1 MRLDKFLA
9 SCGEYSRKDVKALLK
24 GKRVTV
30 DGAVF
35 TDPGTHIEP
44 EKNIIKLDGEKLEY
58 KPFVY
63 FMMNKP
69 AGCITATEDS
79 RERTV
84 MEYVP
89 EEFMHFS
96 PFPVGRLDKD
106 TEGLLIFTNDGQL
119 AHKLLSPKKKVP
131 KIYHALVEK
140 TVTEKDIK
148 AFREGIYIDEDGYTT
163 LPGDLRVIEKG
174 ENPLCEVTVYEGKF
188 HQVKRM
194 FEKCGN
200 RVLYLNR
207 RKFAGIEIDE
217 ALPLGGVRELTS
229 DEEAVLRSGDLS
241 E

>member
-9 SCGEYSRKDVKALLK
+9 SAGEYSRKEVKVLLK

-30 DGAVF
+30 DGEIV
-35 TDPGTHIEP
+35 TDPGVHIEP
-44 EKNIIKLDGEKLEY
+44 EKNIVALDGAKLKY

-89 EEFMHFS
+89 EEFLHFL

-119 AHKLLSPKKKVP
+119 THKLLSPKKKVP

-140 TVTEKDIK
+140 AVSEKDIA
-148 AFREGIYIDEDGYTT
+148 AFREGIYIDEDDYTT
-163 LPGDLRVIEKG
+163 LPGDLRVIEEG
-174 ENPLCEVTVYEGKF
+174 ENPLCEVTIYEGKF

-207 RKFAGIEIDE
+207 RKFAGIAIDDD
-217 ALPLGGVRELTS
+217 LPPGGVRELTP
-229 DEEAVLRSGDLS
+229 EEETVLRGCFNN